1 VLASAAVAED
11 SSFLQLA
18 NTSSAD
24 NKIKLRT
31 IACFFIDSP
40 PGPFPQ
46 PARKRV

>member
-1 VLASAAVAED
+1 
-11 SSFLQLA
+11 LQLV

-40 PGPFPQ
+40 PGRFPAGSNAGVVPSIASRNRQ
-46 PARKRV
+46 TQS